1 MAEDTTQWWTEW
13 NARPEVMAQ
22 RVNFVGVHSGQHTDL
37 DNATFKVPGGDL
49 VVVYYRDSKDNTGE
63 PGKAGTTRRVC
74 NEDLPPLRE
83 MKLKAKYL
91 NR

>member
-1 MAEDTTQWWTEW
+1 MV
-13 NARPEVMAQ
+13 AR
-22 RVNFVGVHSGQHTDL
+22 RVLFVGVESGRHSDL
-37 DNATFKVPGGDL
+37 DNATFKLLGGDL
-49 VVVYYRDSKDNTGE
+49 VVVYYRDSKDNMGV

-74 NEDLPPLRE
+74 NEDLPPLRQ

>member
-1 MAEDTTQWWTEW
+1 MQH
-13 NARPEVMAQ
+13 ARMVTQ

-37 DNATFKVPGGDL
+37 DNATLKVPGGDL

-74 NEDLPPLRE
+74 NEDLPQRRE